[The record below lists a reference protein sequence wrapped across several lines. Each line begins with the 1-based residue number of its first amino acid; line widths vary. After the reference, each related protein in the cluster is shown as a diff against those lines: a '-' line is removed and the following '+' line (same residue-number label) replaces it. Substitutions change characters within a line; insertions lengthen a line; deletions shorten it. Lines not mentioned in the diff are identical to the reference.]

1 MVNKIMKLENLML
14 RKEEIPILNDTCFQV
29 PIHPKLLSPSIKID
43 ENLARTTF
51 PKVAEEW
58 YNELIEY
65 SKNLKDKN
73 TKKWVDE
80 VFLEKKLKIRKEYG
94 FQKLNTVG
102 WEDRIFT
109 LENGFV
115 HSFSISRNA
124 GGSLY
129 LSKSDM
135 TCKTFVPFNAT
146 IGYIRFSKDKA
157 LEFNI
162 EDKIIKLGNNME
174 GVRVYVYALHNVDYY
189 PGALFLRNWAI
200 LYLNNAVKQ
209 VLKETPKPSNL
220 LSC

>member
-1 MVNKIMKLENLML
+1 ML
-14 RKEEIPILNDTCFQV
+14 RKEEIPILNETGFQV
-29 PIHPKLLSPSIKID
+29 PIFPKLLNPDIKID
-43 ENLARTTF
+43 ENLAKTIF
-51 PKVAEEW
+51 PKVAKEW
-58 YNELIEY
+58 YNDLIEY

-135 TCKTFVPFNAT
+135 NCKTFVSFDSPAGF
-146 IGYIRFSKDKA
+146 IRFAKDKA

-162 EDKIIKLGNNME
+162 RDEIIKLGNDIE
-174 GVRVYVYALHNVDYY
+174 GIEAYIYAQHNVDYY

-200 LYLNNAVKQ
+200 LYLNEAVKQ
-209 VLKETPKPSNL
+209 VLK
-220 LSC
+220 